1 MVNTNPA
8 DKFLKE
14 GLSYNDVLLI
24 PAKSDVVPS
33 DVDVSARLA
42 KDVYLKVPI
51 LAAAMDTVSEKRMAI
66 AMAENGGIAVIH
78 KSMSIEEQAA
88 QVKEVKATAGF
99 DPNQA
104 ATDKQGR
111 LLCAAAL
118 GVTKDVLDR
127 AEALVE
133 AGVDVLVLDSSHG
146 HSEGVMGCVKKVKAA
161 FPEVALIAG
170 NVATAAAT
178 EDLIKAGADCVK
190 VGIGPGSICTTRVV
204 AGIGVPQITA
214 VYDAACAAAKYNI
227 PVIADGGIVYSGDI
241 AKALAAGAST
251 VMLGSML
258 GGCEESPQEV
268 VDVDGKKFKTYRG
281 MGSIGAMKKGSGD
294 RYFQE
299 NKKKLVP
306 EGIEGLIPYR
316 GPVADMLFQMVGG
329 LKAGM
334 GACGAH
340 TVEEMQAKAQ
350 FVKITAAGLR
360 ESHPHDMAKIDASPN
375 YTAE

>member
-33 DVDVSARLA
+33 DVDVSAKLA
-42 KDVYLKVPI
+42 KDIVLKVPI
-51 LAAAMDTVSEKRMAI
+51 VAAAMDTVSEKRMAI
-66 AMAENGGIAVIH
+66 AMAKNGGIAVIH

-88 QVKEVKATAGF
+88 QVREVKEFRDF
-99 DPNQA
+99 DPEQA
-104 ATDKQGR
+104 AVDKQGR

-118 GVTKDVLDR
+118 GVTANVLDR
-127 AEALVE
+127 AEALVA
-133 AGVDVLVLDSSHG
+133 AGADVLVLDSSHG
-146 HSEGVMGCVKKVKAA
+146 HSEGVMNCVKKVKAA
-161 FPEVALIAG
+161 FPDVALVAG

-214 VYDAACAAAKYNI
+214 VYDAACAAAKYGI

-268 VDVDGKKFKTYRG
+268 VEMDGKKYKSYRG

-340 TVEEMQAKAQ
+340 TVEEMQANAQ

-375 YTAE
+375 YDAK

>member
-1 MVNTNPA
+1 M
-8 DKFLKE
+8 KRFLK
-14 GLSYNDVLLI
+14 
-24 PAKSDVVPS
+24 
-33 DVDVSARLA
+33 
-42 KDVYLKVPI
+42 I
-51 LAAAMDTVSEKRMAI
+51 LALFLAP
-66 AMAENGGIAVIH
+66 VILLLGMF
-78 KSMSIEEQAA
+78 SLALVRSGELTPTADIE
-88 QVKEVKATAGF
+88 
-99 DPNQA
+99 
-104 ATDKQGR
+104 
-111 LLCAAAL
+111 AAAL
-118 GVTKDVLDR
+118 NGGLELFGLAYRDDTR
-127 AEALVE
+127 ALKQAV
-133 AGVDVLVLDSSHG
+133 ANARGADVLVLDSSHG
-146 HSEGVMGCVKKVKAA
+146 HSEGVMNCVKKVKAA
-161 FPEVALIAG
+161 FPDVALVAG

-214 VYDAACAAAKYNI
+214 VYDAACAAAKYGI

-268 VDVDGKKFKTYRG
+268 VEMDGKKYKTYRG

-340 TVEEMQAKAQ
+340 TVEEMQANAQ

-375 YTAE
+375 YDAK

>member
-33 DVDVSARLA
+33 DVDVSAKLA
-42 KDVYLKVPI
+42 KDIVLKVPI
-51 LAAAMDTVSEKRMAI
+51 VAAAMDTVSEKRMAI
-66 AMAENGGIAVIH
+66 AMAKNGGIAVIH

-88 QVKEVKATAGF
+88 QVREVKEFRDF
-99 DPNQA
+99 DPEQA
-104 ATDKQGR
+104 AVDKQGR

-118 GVTKDVLDR
+118 GVTANVLDR
-127 AEALVE
+127 AEALVA
-133 AGVDVLVLDSSHG
+133 AGADVLVLDSSHG
-146 HSEGVMGCVKKVKAA
+146 HSEGVMNCVKKVKAA
-161 FPEVALIAG
+161 FPDVALVAG

-214 VYDAACAAAKYNI
+214 VYDAACAAAKYGI

-268 VDVDGKKFKTYRG
+268 VEMDGKKYKTYRG

-340 TVEEMQAKAQ
+340 TVEEMQANAQ

-375 YTAE
+375 YDAK

>member
-33 DVDVSARLA
+33 DVDVSAKLA
-42 KDVYLKVPI
+42 KDIVLKVPI
-51 LAAAMDTVSEKRMAI
+51 VAAAMDTVSEKRMAI
-66 AMAENGGIAVIH
+66 AMAKNGGIAVIH

-88 QVKEVKATAGF
+88 QVREVKEFRDF
-99 DPNQA
+99 DPEQA
-104 ATDKQGR
+104 AVDKQGR

-118 GVTKDVLDR
+118 GVTANVLDR
-127 AEALVE
+127 AEALVA
-133 AGVDVLVLDSSHG
+133 AGADVLVLDSSHG
-146 HSEGVMGCVKKVKAA
+146 HSEGVMNCVKKVKAA
-161 FPEVALIAG
+161 FPDVALVAG

-214 VYDAACAAAKYNI
+214 VYDAACAAAKYGI

-268 VDVDGKKFKTYRG
+268 VEMDGKKYKTYRG

-329 LKAGM
+329 LKAGL

-340 TVEEMQAKAQ
+340 TVEEMQANAQ

-375 YTAE
+375 YDAK